1 MLTQKLHRFE
11 LTIARRSAKSML
23 MDFAYVALT
32 LVLFA
37 LALGLIRVCE
47 RV

>member
-1 MLTQKLHRFE
+1 
-11 LTIARRSAKSML
+11 ML